1 MGDVVYSSE
10 HGWWKFF
17 SNSTTPSE
25 SLINFD
31 ISRLKKFYLDNGFY
45 DVQINSSSIKILD
58 NSKADLIYSIDAG
71 QRYTVEK
78 YNIIDNSKSLKNEN
92 ILYLK
97 KQFNKL
103 VKENY
108 DLSSIRQLVDF
119 SINYL

>member
-1 MGDVVYSSE
+1 M
-10 HGWWKFF
+10 
-17 SNSTTPSE
+17 
-25 SLINFD
+25 
-31 ISRLKKFYLDNGFY
+31 
-45 DVQINSSSIKILD
+45 QINSGSIKILD
-58 NSKADLIYSIDAG
+58 NSRADLIYSIDSG

-78 YNIIDNSKSLKNEN
+78 YNITDNSKSLKNEN